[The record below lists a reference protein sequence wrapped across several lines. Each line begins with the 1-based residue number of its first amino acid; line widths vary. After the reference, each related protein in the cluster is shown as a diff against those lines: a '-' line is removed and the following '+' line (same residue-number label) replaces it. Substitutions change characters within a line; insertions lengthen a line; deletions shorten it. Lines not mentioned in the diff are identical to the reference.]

1 MSKLQSEC
9 DADATSLSLHYT
21 GDASVAPFTLDSGLL
36 AAGPEGV
43 VLALTTPS
51 QAKISTTHYMLYG
64 EVELEMR
71 HDRGAG
77 IVAAFITMSD
87 DRDEIDWEF
96 SE

>member
-1 MSKLQSEC
+1 
-9 DADATSLSLHYT
+9 
-21 GDASVAPFTLDSGLL
+21 
-36 AAGPEGV
+36 
-43 VLALTTPS
+43 
-51 QAKISTTHYMLYG
+51 MLYG

-96 SE
+96 SEWTMRGAAAACC